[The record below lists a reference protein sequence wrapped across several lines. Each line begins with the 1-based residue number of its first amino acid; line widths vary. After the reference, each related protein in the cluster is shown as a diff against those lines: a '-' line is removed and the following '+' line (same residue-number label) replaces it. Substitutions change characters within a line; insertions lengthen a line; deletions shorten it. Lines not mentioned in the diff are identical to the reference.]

1 MAQRTIHR
9 GLRKMLISPWTAT
22 DTYGTEHEIRGAR
35 NMSLTLVV
43 ETDELRGDDIV
54 LDQFSKIVAVDINI
68 EVATVDLE
76 LLDAIMGGTLVF
88 NGDYYSWDFGGNDD
102 PAYVGI
108 AGRVVGST
116 AASDLHIFIKKARLS
131 GNLALAAQ
139 VDTYMLPSAT
149 FRGVDDEGSMYE
161 LRNFTAPTALEIP
174 LRTTTGGF

>member
-9 GLRKMLISPWTAT
+9 GIRKMLIAPWTST
-22 DTYGTEHEIRGAR
+22 GVYGTEHEIRGAR
-35 NMSLTLVV
+35 NMSLSLVV
-43 ETDELRGDDIV
+43 ETDELRGDDVV
-54 LDQFSKIVAVDINI
+54 LDQYSKIIAVDVNI
-68 EVATVDLE
+68 EVATIDLQ
-76 LLDAIMGGTLVF
+76 LFDAIMGGTLVF
-88 NGDYYSWDFGGNDD
+88 NGDYYNWDFGGNDD

-116 AASDLHIFIKKARLS
+116 PDADLHIFIKKARLS

-149 FRGVDDEGSMYE
+149 FRGVDDEGSMYN
-161 LRNFTAPTALEIP
+161 LRNFTAATALEIP